1 MSLTARDLT
10 IGRMPV
16 EPDHGYIEALVAR
29 LRGFDIRGRGPMTDQ
44 RGIQAGYYKPSSGI
58 ARWTLDNA
66 DTADSLA
73 IDVWNDHD
81 ASIYGATTGASGANQ
96 TYDTGE
102 AYSFNGNGD
111 YLEAPSLGSGFSS
124 GFSVAVWIK
133 PVFHGAGSSNHILSY
148 ESGNDSNTVFRFE
161 QDDDSAG
168 ELDFGVRSDSSSFT
182 EISYTGLVE
191 NTWSHLVGSFDGSVI
206 ELYHN
211 GSLVGSSP
219 ASVVN
224 DSANFF
230 KMGARHI
237 TQDYW
242 EGYIDDIRIYKKGLS
257 IDEVD
262 LLLNRGAI

>member
-44 RGIQAGYYKPSSGI
+44 RGIQTGYYKPSSGI

-73 IDVWNDHD
+73 IDVWNNHD

-102 AYSFNGNGD
+102 AYNFNGSGD

-124 GFSVAVWIK
+124 GFSAAVWIK
-133 PVFHGAGSSNHILSY
+133 PVFQGTSNSNHILSY
-148 ESGNDSNTVFRFE
+148 ESGSDNDTIFRFE
-161 QDDDSAG
+161 QDDDSTG
-168 ELDFGVRSDSSSFT
+168 ELDFGVRNGTDSFA
-182 EISYTGLVE
+182 EISYTGLKEDVW
-191 NTWSHLVGSFDGSVI
+191 NHIVGTFDGVTVD
-206 ELYHN
+206 LYHN
-211 GSLVGSSP
+211 GSHVGSTS
-219 ASVVN
+219 ASLVN
-224 DSANFF
+224 DSAKFF
-230 KMGARHI
+230 KIGARHT

-242 EGYIDDIRIYKKGLS
+242 EGNMDDLRIYIKGLS
-257 IDEVD
+257 DSETNSLYTDGYI
-262 LLLNRGAI
+262 